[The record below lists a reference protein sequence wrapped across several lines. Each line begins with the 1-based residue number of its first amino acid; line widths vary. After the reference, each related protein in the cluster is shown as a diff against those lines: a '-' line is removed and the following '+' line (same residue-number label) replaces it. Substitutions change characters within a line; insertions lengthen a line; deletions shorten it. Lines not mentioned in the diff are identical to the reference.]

1 MTQPRSS
8 GGHAVVAVLVGLTA
22 LAHVA
27 LALAAGPTWARAL
40 SGLLAVAAAALLA
53 IGLAAPRAR
62 FGGDGEDGW
71 LLACAATGA
80 VGVASALA
88 LTLVLFSGG
97 GRTELWSL
105 APLLVDALTVRVAVF
120 TLRRVPA
127 GR

>member
-8 GGHAVVAVLVGLTA
+8 VGHTIAAVLVGLTA

-27 LALAAGPTWARAL
+27 QALTADPTWARAL
-40 SGLLAVAAAALLA
+40 SGLLAVVAAALLA
-53 IGLAAPRAR
+53 IGLGASRAR
-62 FGGDGEDGW
+62 FGGEREDGW
-71 LLACAATGA
+71 LLACAVTGA
-80 VGVASALA
+80 VGVASALV

-105 APLLVDALTVRVAVF
+105 VPLLVDALTVRVAVF

>member
-1 MTQPRSS
+1 MTPRSS
-8 GGHAVVAVLVGLTA
+8 GGHTIVAALVGFTA

-27 LALAAGPTWARAL
+27 AALTATPAWARAL
-40 SGLLAVAAAALLA
+40 SGLLAVIAAALLA
-53 IGLAAPRAR
+53 IGLGVPRAR
-62 FGGDGEDGW
+62 FGGDSEDGW

-120 TLRRVPA
+120 TLRRVPV